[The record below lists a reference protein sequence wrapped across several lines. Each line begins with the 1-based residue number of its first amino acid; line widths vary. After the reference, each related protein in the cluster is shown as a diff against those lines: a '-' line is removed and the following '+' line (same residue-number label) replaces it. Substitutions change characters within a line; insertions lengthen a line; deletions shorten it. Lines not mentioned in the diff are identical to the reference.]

1 MTNRPTHKEETQS
14 DGGVETIAI
23 EYAVVR
29 NDKLNE
35 LLWKIQDQ
43 WHKNGRKFGP
53 KWATLGQP
61 ALEELGDTIDD
72 LCMFINELSD
82 DVHNLC
88 NRHTYEVAESD
99 AIKVNESREMGVRR
113 WRA

>member
-1 MTNRPTHKEETQS
+1 MTNRPTHEEHTWS
-14 DGGVETIAI
+14 DGGVERVTI

-29 NDKLNE
+29 NDKLNQ

-53 KWATLGQP
+53 EWATPGEP
-61 ALEELGDTIDD
+61 TVMELADAIDD
-72 LCMFINELSD
+72 LSMFINELSD

-88 NRHTYEVAESD
+88 YQHTYEVAESD
-99 AIKVNESREMGVRR
+99 AIEVK
-113 WRA
+113 A